1 MFFHLKKFN
10 IKKKNI
16 SEKPG
21 YLKISIKPFVKK
33 KEEEKVKIKMVCVLQ
48 KLAIFKIS

>member
-1 MFFHLKKFN
+1 MFFHLNKFN

-16 SEKPG
+16 SEKPC
-21 YLKISIKPFVKK
+21 YMKISIKPFVKK